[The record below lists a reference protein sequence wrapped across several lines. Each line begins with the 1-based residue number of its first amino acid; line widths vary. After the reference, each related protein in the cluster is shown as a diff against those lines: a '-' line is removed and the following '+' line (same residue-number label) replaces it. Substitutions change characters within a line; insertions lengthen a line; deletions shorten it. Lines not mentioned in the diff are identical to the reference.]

1 MKKILNY
8 IYLIND
14 FKKKYGY
21 VKLIFFIMFIFLILI
36 FSIFVFVQVFIPFTY
51 IAI

>member
-21 VKLIFFIMFIFLILI
+21 IKLIYNICFFNFI
-36 FSIFVFVQVFIPFTY
+36 FSIFVFVQVFIEMYY
-51 IAI
+51 IKI

>member
-21 VKLIFFIMFIFLILI
+21 IKLIFFMMFIVLILV